1 MFSTNLGYRFNQQVI
16 SYYYG
21 DVKRVS
27 NLKIFYNF
35 GLLYTQR

>member
-27 NLKIFYNF
+27 NFEN
-35 GLLYTQR
+35 LL